1 MRVRTPATSI
11 FAVVVIGLALC
22 HAIVAAPQ
30 IATSPY
36 TEAIDLYRGGLEQLA
51 LEKLA
56 GVMSD
61 EIARQRDALLS
72 AVSHRNTAESE
83 RAAAMI
89 RGAVML
95 HTARAF
101 AAFERNNNGEFR
113 YHLMFAQGYV
123 EKLASLESQAPFV
136 RTWPLLV
143 LALLQE
149 GRSLVSAEQFGHHAR
164 NSRGD
169 SPEFLLALGATEEM
183 GWWIH
188 HEEDADPGVRGDL
201 KDAERDYRQA
211 IIVAPTLI
219 EARLRLGRVLTLRGD
234 PEGMKILG
242 HIGESSEVPL
252 QYLARLFEGD
262 VLEKRGDIAEAERR
276 YTTAV
281 TLLPT
286 GQSACLALAHLRHAR
301 GARSEAEQDIRSS
314 ARATDVPDTSDPWF
328 WYARG
333 TAWRGPGYLEQ
344 LRVMIRK

>member
-1 MRVRTPATSI
+1 LVTGLVLCTVTIASAQGART
-11 FAVVVIGLALC
+11 
-22 HAIVAAPQ
+22 
-30 IATSPY
+30 PY
-36 TEAIDLYRGGLEQLA
+36 TEVIDLYREGLENLA

-56 GVMSD
+56 GLMMD
-61 EIARQRDALLS
+61 EIVRGRDALFAKLAS
-72 AVSHRNTAESE
+72 KSPAESE
-83 RAAAMI
+83 RAAATI

-101 AAFERNNNGEFR
+101 SAFERNNNGEFR
-113 YHLMFAQGYV
+113 FQLTFAQAYV
-123 EKLASLESQAPFV
+123 DKLASLDHRAAFV

-143 LALLQE
+143 LALLHE
-149 GRSLVSAEQFGHHAR
+149 GRSLIAAEQFARRAR
-164 NSRGD
+164 NSSGD
-169 SPEFLLALGATEEM
+169 SAELLLALGATEEM

-201 KDAERDYRQA
+201 KDAERNYRQA
-211 IIVAPTLI
+211 LIVAPTFI
-219 EARLRLGRVLTLRGD
+219 EARLRLGRVLTLRED
-234 PEGMKILG
+234 PEGMKVLG
-242 HIGESSEVPL
+242 QIGQSDEAAF

-262 VLEKRGDIAEAERR
+262 VHEKRGDIAEAERR

-286 GQSACLALAHLRHAR
+286 AQSAYMALAHLRHGR
-301 GARSEAEQDIRSS
+301 GARNEAAQDIRSS

-344 LRVMIRK
+344 LRTMIRP